1 MISYTTASDNA
12 VLGFHVS
19 DRLNAKDYEEVL
31 IPAIE
36 AQIKEQGKAR
46 ILIEWDDSF
55 KGWEPKAMLD
65 DMRLGFSHWNDF
77 DKVALVGAPK
87 WLDFFIKFFDRL
99 SKGEVKVFADGE
111 YDAAIAWAE
120 A

>member
-1 MISYTTASDNA
+1 MISFTTTRDNK
-12 VLGFHVS
+12 VLGFRVS
-19 DRLNAKDYEEVL
+19 EKLSAKDYEEVL
-31 IPAIE
+31 TPAIE

-87 WLDFFIKFFDRL
+87 WLDIFFKLFDSL
-99 SKGEVKVFADGE
+99 SKGEVKAFADGE
-111 YDAAIAWAE
+111 YDAAMTWAGT
-120 A
+120 